1 MVTLDLNLN
10 LQQGDTFV
18 LKKTIPNFQRDRE
31 TTQLLP
37 LVGIREGFGLRLCR
51 RGAQLVSSRLSSI
64 VGDRLDVLVLNA
76 GICKAP
82 RIISARC
89 FLLGRA
95 RSTCALFLAV
105 GVGTLAPQARAQT
118 CGANAQS
125 PIATD
130 RPQITSSSIVVPC
143 GSLQF
148 ENGFQETSNG
158 GQETFDFPETAVR
171 LGIASKTELRLGVP
185 DYFYNSYAPA
195 AFGSG
200 FSDLSLGFKQQLGP
214 TRGGFDVSLIAS
226 VSFPTGA
233 NLISS
238 HGYDPTVQLPWSRS
252 LTKNWTVAGMFSVMW
267 PTEGPR
273 RNLTGQS
280 SVYFDRQLTKLWDI
294 YVEYSG
300 SFPQRGGPQNV
311 IDFGTAY
318 KITPHQ
324 QLDFHYNFGLS
335 AATPD
340 HSIGFGYSVR
350 FQLFRSR

>member
-1 MVTLDLNLN
+1 MPRFACVP
-10 LQQGDTFV
+10 FFA
-18 LKKTIPNFQRDRE
+18 I
-31 TTQLLP
+31 
-37 LVGIREGFGLRLCR
+37 
-51 RGAQLVSSRLSSI
+51 I
-64 VGDRLDVLVLNA
+64 VG
-76 GICKAP
+76 
-82 RIISARC
+82 S
-89 FLLGRA
+89 
-95 RSTCALFLAV
+95 
-105 GVGTLAPQARAQT
+105 LAPQASAQT

-158 GQETFDFPETAVR
+158 GQQTFDFPETSVR
-171 LGIASKTELRLGVP
+171 LGIASKTELRFGVP
-185 DYFYNSYAPA
+185 DYFYNFFAPP

-200 FSDLSLGFKQQLGP
+200 FSDLTLGFKQQLGP
-214 TRGGFDVSLIAS
+214 TRGGFDVSLIPS

-238 HGYDPTVQLPWSRS
+238 HGYDPTVQVPWSRS

-273 RNLTGQS
+273 QNLTGQS
-280 SVYFDRQLTKLWDI
+280 SVYFDRQLTKLWDA

-318 KITPHQ
+318 KITPQQ
-324 QLDFHYNFGLS
+324 QLDFHCNFGLS
-335 AATPD
+335 AATAD
-340 HSIGFGYSVR
+340 HSIGIGYSVR
-350 FQLFRSR
+350 FQVFRSR